1 MIMRV
6 YTTPKTGV
14 FKGLVIKMTNNEVNI
29 GANIPAP
36 VVQTK
41 GTPVAPKVSAPSKS
55 ADPKDSAA
63 AMSKVADQRK
73 TQSINEITEMA
84 SEIREAIAAI
94 NEAVKKVPTS
104 LDFSVDEAS
113 KRFVVQVTDKNTGEL
128 IRKLPGD
135 AVLRIARQLES
146 MKGIVFDQKF

>member
-1 MIMRV
+1 MQRLLDSD
-6 YTTPKTGV
+6 KWS
-14 FKGLVIKMTNNEVNI
+14 FKNKIGQTMTINDVNN
-29 GANIPAP
+29 GANIAPP
-36 VVQTK
+36 VVQPKATPKKPEVVAASK
-41 GTPVAPKVSAPSKS
+41 GGDVR
-55 ADPKDSAA
+55 DSAE
-63 AMSKVADQRK
+63 AMSKAADQRK
-73 TQSINEITEMA
+73 SQSMNEIAEMA
-84 SEIREAIAAI
+84 AEIREAVAAI

-146 MKGIVFDQKF
+146 MKGVVFDQKF

>member
-1 MIMRV
+1 
-6 YTTPKTGV
+6 
-14 FKGLVIKMTNNEVNI
+14 MTNNEVNI

-36 VVQTK
+36 VIQPK
-41 GTPVAPKVSAPSKS
+41 AAPAALKASAPTKS

>member
-1 MIMRV
+1 
-6 YTTPKTGV
+6 
-14 FKGLVIKMTNNEVNI
+14 MTINDVNSGVNI
-29 GANIPAP
+29 SPP
-36 VVQTK
+36 VVQ
-41 GTPVAPKVSAPSKS
+41 PKATSKKPDVSTPSKGG
-55 ADPKDSAA
+55 DVRDSAE
-63 AMSKVADQRK
+63 AMSKAADQRK
-73 TQSINEITEMA
+73 SQSLNEIAEMA
-84 SEIREAIAAI
+84 AEIREAVAAI

-146 MKGIVFDQKF
+146 MKGIVFDQRF

>member
-1 MIMRV
+1 MVMRV
-6 YTTPKTGV
+6 YTTLRTGV
-14 FKGLVIKMTNNEVNI
+14 YKGLVTQMTNNEVNI
-29 GANIPAP
+29 GASIPAP
-36 VVQTK
+36 VIQLK
-41 GTPVAPKVSAPSKS
+41 AAPVAPKVTVPSKS

-104 LDFSVDEAS
+104 LNFSVDEAS

>member
-1 MIMRV
+1 MQRLLDSD
-6 YTTPKTGV
+6 KWS
-14 FKGLVIKMTNNEVNI
+14 FKNKIGQTMTINDVNN
-29 GANIPAP
+29 GANIAPP
-36 VVQTK
+36 VVQPKATPKKPEVVAASK
-41 GTPVAPKVSAPSKS
+41 GGDVR
-55 ADPKDSAA
+55 DSAE
-63 AMSKVADQRK
+63 AMSKAADQRK
-73 TQSINEITEMA
+73 SQSMNEIAEMA
-84 SEIREAIAAI
+84 AEIREALAAI

-146 MKGIVFDQKF
+146 MKGVVFDQKF

>member
-1 MIMRV
+1 MRV

-14 FKGLVIKMTNNEVNI
+14 YKGLVIQMTNNEVNI

-36 VVQTK
+36 VIQPKAASK
-41 GTPVAPKVSAPSKS
+41 GPKVSATMKS

-113 KRFVVQVTDKNTGEL
+113 KRFVVHVTDKNTGEL

>member
-1 MIMRV
+1 MVMRV
-6 YTTPKTGV
+6 YTTLRTGV
-14 FKGLVIKMTNNEVNI
+14 YKGLVTQMTNNEVNI

-36 VVQTK
+36 VIQPK
-41 GTPVAPKVSAPSKS
+41 AAPAGPKVSAPSKS

-73 TQSINEITEMA
+73 AQSINEITEMA

>member
-1 MIMRV
+1 
-6 YTTPKTGV
+6 
-14 FKGLVIKMTNNEVNI
+14 MTINDVNN
-29 GANIPAP
+29 GANIAPP
-36 VVQTK
+36 VVQPK
-41 GTPVAPKVSAPSKS
+41 ATPKKPEVVAASKS
-55 ADPKDSAA
+55 GDVRDSAE
-63 AMSKVADQRK
+63 AMSKAADQRK
-73 TQSINEITEMA
+73 SQSMNEIAEMA
-84 SEIREAIAAI
+84 AEIREAVAAI

-146 MKGIVFDQKF
+146 MKGVVFDQKF

>member
-6 YTTPKTGV
+6 YTTPRTGV
-14 FKGLVIKMTNNEVNI
+14 YKGLVIQMTNNEVNI

-36 VVQTK
+36 VIQPK
-41 GTPVAPKVSAPSKS
+41 AAPAAQRVSAPSKS

-63 AMSKVADQRK
+63 AMSEVADQRK

>member
-1 MIMRV
+1 MQRLLDSDKRSFKNKIGQTMTINDV
-6 YTTPKTGV
+6 NNGVNIAPPVIQPKATPK
-14 FKGLVIKMTNNEVNI
+14 KPEV
-29 GANIPAP
+29 
-36 VVQTK
+36 T
-41 GTPVAPKVSAPSKS
+41 APSKGG
-55 ADPKDSAA
+55 DVRDSAE
-63 AMSKVADQRK
+63 AMSKAADQRK
-73 TQSINEITEMA
+73 SQSLNEITEMA
-84 SEIREAIAAI
+84 AEIREAVAAI

-146 MKGIVFDQKF
+146 MKGVVFDQKF

>member
-1 MIMRV
+1 
-6 YTTPKTGV
+6 
-14 FKGLVIKMTNNEVNI
+14 MTNNEVNI

-36 VVQTK
+36 VIQPK
-41 GTPVAPKVSAPSKS
+41 AAPAEPKVSAPSKS

-73 TQSINEITEMA
+73 SQSINEITEMA

-113 KRFVVQVTDKNTGEL
+113 KRFVVHVTDKNTGEL

>member
-1 MIMRV
+1 
-6 YTTPKTGV
+6 
-14 FKGLVIKMTNNEVNI
+14 MTINDVNN
-29 GANIPAP
+29 GANIAPP
-36 VVQTK
+36 VVQ
-41 GTPVAPKVSAPSKS
+41 PKASPKKPEVSALSKGG
-55 ADPKDSAA
+55 DVRDSAE
-63 AMSKVADQRK
+63 AMSKAADQRK
-73 TQSINEITEMA
+73 SQSMNEIAEMA
-84 SEIREAIAAI
+84 AEIREAVAAI

-146 MKGIVFDQKF
+146 MKGVVFDQKF

>member
-1 MIMRV
+1 MIMFA

-36 VVQTK
+36 VIQPK
-41 GTPVAPKVSAPSKS
+41 AAPVGHKVSAPSKS

-73 TQSINEITEMA
+73 SDSINEITEMA

>member
-1 MIMRV
+1 M
-6 YTTPKTGV
+6 TPKTGV
-14 FKGLVIKMTNNEVNI
+14 SKGLVIKMTNNEVNI
-29 GANIPAP
+29 GASIPAP
-36 VVQTK
+36 VIKPKAAPT
-41 GTPVAPKVSAPSKS
+41 GPKVSASSKS
-55 ADPKDSAA
+55 ADPKESAA

>member
-1 MIMRV
+1 MLKLHDSDKWSFKNKIGQIMTINDV
-6 YTTPKTGV
+6 
-14 FKGLVIKMTNNEVNI
+14 NN
-29 GANIPAP
+29 GANIAPP
-36 VVQTK
+36 VVQPKATPKKPEVVAASK
-41 GTPVAPKVSAPSKS
+41 GGDVR
-55 ADPKDSAA
+55 DSAE
-63 AMSKVADQRK
+63 AMSKAADQRK
-73 TQSINEITEMA
+73 SQSMNEIAEMA
-84 SEIREAIAAI
+84 AEIREAVAAI

-146 MKGIVFDQKF
+146 MKGVVFDQKF

>member
-1 MIMRV
+1 
-6 YTTPKTGV
+6 
-14 FKGLVIKMTNNEVNI
+14 MTINDVNN
-29 GANIPAP
+29 GANIALP
-36 VVQTK
+36 VVQPKATSKKPEVAVPTK
-41 GTPVAPKVSAPSKS
+41 GGDVR
-55 ADPKDSAA
+55 DSAE
-63 AMSKVADQRK
+63 AMSKAADQRK
-73 TQSINEITEMA
+73 SQSMNEIAEMA
-84 SEIREAIAAI
+84 AEIREAVAAI

-146 MKGIVFDQKF
+146 MKGVVFDQKF

>member
-1 MIMRV
+1 MVMRV
-6 YTTPKTGV
+6 YTTPRTGV

-36 VVQTK
+36 VIQPK
-41 GTPVAPKVSAPSKS
+41 AAPVAPRVAAPSKS

-73 TQSINEITEMA
+73 SESINEITEMA

>member
-1 MIMRV
+1 MIMFA

-36 VVQTK
+36 VIQPK
-41 GTPVAPKVSAPSKS
+41 AAPAGPKVSSPSKS

-73 TQSINEITEMA
+73 SQSINEITEMA

>member
-1 MIMRV
+1 MQRLLDSD
-6 YTTPKTGV
+6 KWS
-14 FKGLVIKMTNNEVNI
+14 FKNKIGQTMTINDVNN
-29 GANIPAP
+29 GANIAPP
-36 VVQTK
+36 VVQPK
-41 GTPVAPKVSAPSKS
+41 ATPKKPEVAAPSKS
-55 ADPKDSAA
+55 GDVRDSAE
-63 AMSKVADQRK
+63 AMSKAADQRK
-73 TQSINEITEMA
+73 SQSMNEIAEMA
-84 SEIREAIAAI
+84 AEIREAVAAI

-146 MKGIVFDQKF
+146 MKGVVFDQKF

>member
-1 MIMRV
+1 MVMRV
-6 YTTPKTGV
+6 YTTLRTGV
-14 FKGLVIKMTNNEVNI
+14 YKGLVTQMTNNEVNI
-29 GANIPAP
+29 GASIPAP
-36 VVQTK
+36 VIQPK
-41 GTPVAPKVSAPSKS
+41 AAPVAPKVTVPSKS

-73 TQSINEITEMA
+73 SESINEITEMA

>member
-1 MIMRV
+1 
-6 YTTPKTGV
+6 
-14 FKGLVIKMTNNEVNI
+14 MTNNEVNI

-36 VVQTK
+36 VIQPK
-41 GTPVAPKVSAPSKS
+41 AAPVAPKVSASSKS

>member
-1 MIMRV
+1 M
-6 YTTPKTGV
+6 PWLLDSNKWS
-14 FKGLVIKMTNNEVNI
+14 FKNKIGQTMTINDVNN
-29 GANIPAP
+29 GANIAPP
-36 VVQTK
+36 VVQPKATPKKPEVVAASK
-41 GTPVAPKVSAPSKS
+41 GGDVH
-55 ADPKDSAA
+55 DSAE
-63 AMSKVADQRK
+63 AMSKAADQRK
-73 TQSINEITEMA
+73 SQSMNEIAEMA
-84 SEIREAIAAI
+84 AEIREAVAAI

-146 MKGIVFDQKF
+146 MKGVVFDQKF